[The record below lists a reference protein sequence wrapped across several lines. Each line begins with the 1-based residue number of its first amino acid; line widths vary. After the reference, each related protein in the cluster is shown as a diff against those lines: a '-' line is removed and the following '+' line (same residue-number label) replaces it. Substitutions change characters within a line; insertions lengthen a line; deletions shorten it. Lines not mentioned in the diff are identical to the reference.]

1 MSVVVVG
8 AGPAGIRAAETL
20 AAHGVRPVLLDES
33 RRPGGQGHREIMPGL
48 DAASIMGTE
57 ATTYARLHADFAR
70 LAQRIDYHPD
80 TLVFAVDGRRLHLL
94 SGGIATTLD
103 AEAIVVATGAM
114 DRVMPLPG
122 WTLPG
127 VYTLGGA
134 QVALKGQGCLIGR
147 RVAFLGS
154 SPLLALAALQY
165 AEAGADIAGVFDTTP
180 FAAKL
185 AAGPGL
191 LAASP
196 RTTWRGIKYL
206 AALHRRGT
214 RLASGVRPVRILG
227 TDGVEGLEIE
237 RRGKTER
244 IACDAVALGYGLK
257 PETQLAEL
265 LGATLAFD
273 PASRLHLPVTDADG
287 RAGPGLYLAGDGA
300 AIGGADAAEA
310 SGRLAAL
317 AVLADR
323 GRPDAAG
330 AMAPLRQRVARL
342 RRFQKHLGRAFAW
355 PAAAAEVLCGDVVL
369 CRCENISVGAVREAM
384 SEDLGPLDLN
394 RVKAIT
400 RAGMGR
406 CQGRVC
412 GPAFAEVAAAHAG
425 SPVDA
430 VGRLRGQAPVKPVPL
445 SAAVAAAAREDVAA

>member
-48 DAASIMGTE
+48 DPAALMGTE
-57 ATTYARLHADFAR
+57 AAAYARLHADFAA
-70 LAQRIDYHPD
+70 LAPAIDYRPE
-80 TLVFAVDGRRLHLL
+80 TLVWAADGRRLHLL
-94 SGGIATTLD
+94 SAGRAVALD
-103 AEAIVVATGAM
+103 AEAIILATGAM

-134 QVALKGQGCLIGR
+134 QVALKGEGCLIGR
-147 RVAFLGS
+147 RVAFVGS
-154 SPLLALAALQY
+154 SPLLTLAALQY
-165 AEAGADIAGVFDTTP
+165 AEAGAEIAGIFDTTP

-185 AAGPGL
+185 AAGPGMF
-191 LAASP
+191 AASP
-196 RTTWRGIKYL
+196 RTTWRGLKYL
-206 AALHRRGT
+206 SALSRRGVP
-214 RLASGVRPVRILG
+214 LAFGVRPVRVAG
-227 TDGVEGLEIE
+227 TGHVEAIEIA
-237 RRGKTER
+237 RGGRVQR
-244 IACDAVALGYGLK
+244 IECDAVALGYGLK

-265 LGATLAFD
+265 LGANLAFD
-273 PASRLHLPVTDADG
+273 PATRLHLPVTDQDG

-317 AVLADR
+317 ALLADR
-323 GRPDAAG
+323 GTETGEAA
-330 AMAPLRQRVARL
+330 APLRRRVARL
-342 RRFQKHLGRAFAW
+342 RRFQKSLGRAFAW
-355 PAAAAEVLCGDVVL
+355 PVAEAAALDGDTVL
-369 CRCENISVGAVREAM
+369 CRCENVTVGAVREAM
-384 SEDLGPLDLN
+384 SAELGPLDLN

-400 RAGMGR
+400 RTGMGR

-412 GPAFAEVAAAHAG
+412 GPAFAEVVAAHAG
-425 SPVDA
+425 CPIAA
-430 VGRLRGQAPVKPVPL
+430 VGRLRGQAPVKPIPL
-445 SAAVAAAAREDVAA
+445 SAATPAPRADIAA